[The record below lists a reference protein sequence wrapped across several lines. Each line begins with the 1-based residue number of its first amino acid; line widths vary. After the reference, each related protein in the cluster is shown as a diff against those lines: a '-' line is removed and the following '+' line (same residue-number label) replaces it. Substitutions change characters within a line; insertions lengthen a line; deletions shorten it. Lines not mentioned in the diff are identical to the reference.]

1 MKKLISMVLSLVM
14 VAAMAVCA
22 MPVMADDVL
31 SPTATTAQN
40 KKPIL
45 EVNGSGT
52 DTDIT
57 YTVDPTNPNKVTFEY
72 NGDGTLVGW
81 ENNLVDEL
89 GFVEGSDYEAIFN
102 EDGTYTIT
110 FISEEAIAAWNNGT
124 VKVNALVEYDEDDTT
139 KPSTTKKNGS
149 NKSPST
155 GAPTSAIAA
164 TVAVAGAG
172 FAVLAA
178 TKKRD
183 AE

>member
-14 VAAMAVCA
+14 VAAMALCTV
-22 MPVMADDVL
+22 PVMAKDVI

-81 ENNLVDEL
+81 ETNLTDEL
-89 GFVEGSDYEAIFN
+89 GLVEGTDYETQFN
-102 EDGTYTIT
+102 EDGSFTVT
-110 FISEEAIAAWNNGT
+110 FISEEAISAWDEGI
-124 VKVNALVEYDEDDTT
+124 VKVNALVEYDEESTT
-139 KPSTTKKNGS
+139 KPSAKPNDS
-149 NKSPST
+149 NKSPGT